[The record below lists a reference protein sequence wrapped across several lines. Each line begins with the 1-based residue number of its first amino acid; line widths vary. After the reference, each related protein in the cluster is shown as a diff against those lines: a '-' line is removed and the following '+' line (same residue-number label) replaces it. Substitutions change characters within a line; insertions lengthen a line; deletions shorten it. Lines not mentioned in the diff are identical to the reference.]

1 MSSGPHHRTVG
12 VETPASI
19 EQRVLELRVPPYR
32 ARANT
37 WRRAGE
43 TFIYV
48 AGAAFRW
55 AQRVRLVALLLS
67 LNERG
72 IAARIPDHLAVSR
85 RAEHLFGTAAKAAL
99 LARVSTIT
107 SGVAQQQWPT
117 HRP

>member
-1 MSSGPHHRTVG
+1 MSSVAIYATVG
-12 VETPASI
+12 VETPAAI
-19 EQRVLELRVPPYR
+19 EQRVLELRGPPSR
-32 ARANT
+32 TRANT
-37 WRRAGE
+37 WQRVGE

-48 AGAAFRW
+48 TGAALRW
-55 AQRVRLVALLLS
+55 ARRVRLVALELS

-72 IAARIPDHLAVSR
+72 IATRNPDHLAVSR
-85 RAEHLFGTAAKAAL
+85 RAEHLFGTAAQAAL

>member
-1 MSSGPHHRTVG
+1 MGSVAIYATLG
-12 VETPASI
+12 VETPAAI
-19 EQRVLELRVPPYR
+19 AQRVLELRVPPCR

-48 AGAAFRW
+48 AGAAFQW
-55 AQRVRLVALLLS
+55 ARRVMQVALVLS

-99 LARVSTIT
+99 LARVSTST